1 MKGIK
6 VKLIL
11 NRLGD
16 QRVYSVRITTTPYSA
31 MCIDLFNPD
40 ALTDENQLMITQ
52 FINAEGLSGTYE
64 LYIEINNVVYPI
76 HQSVSF

>member
-1 MKGIK
+1 
-6 VKLIL
+6 
-11 NRLGD
+11 
-16 QRVYSVRITTTPYSA
+16 